1 MTRRIIDISMPIEN
15 QVISDSRQCSSRITY
30 FNHHQSYEQMASFFP
45 GLDREDRIRG
55 RHGGGSSVR
64 RSSRIPGL
72 PWRSPHRGR
81 E

>member
-15 QVISDSRQCSSRITY
+15 EVISDPRPYSPKFTY
-30 FNHHQSYEQMASFFP
+30 FNHHLSCEQMAPFFP

-64 RSSRIPGL
+64 RSSRVPGL
-72 PWRSPHRGR
+72 PWRSPHRGS